1 MTTIRIA
8 TPDDRVRLGQMA
20 GKLVRMHHA
29 FDPKRFMA
37 IENVDEG
44 YGRWLVSEAA
54 RERAFVLVAENDGAL
69 VGYLYGAIEDMSY
82 EDLREECGYVHD
94 VWVEEDARR
103 GGVARLLVE
112 RACAIFKER
121 GSPRV
126 VLMAAT
132 ANPRAQALFAKLGF
146 RPTMV
151 EMTREL

>member
-1 MTTIRIA
+1 MTTIRPA
-8 TPDDRVRLGQMA
+8 TADDRVRLGQMA

-44 YGRWLVSEAA
+44 YGRWLASEAV
-54 RERAFVLVAENDGAL
+54 RERAFVLVAEDDGAL
-69 VGYLYGAIEDMSY
+69 VGYLYGAMEDMSY
-82 EDLREECGYVHD
+82 EDLRAECGYVHD
-94 VWVEEDARR
+94 IWVEAEARR
-103 GGVARLLVE
+103 HGVAKLLME
-112 RACAIFKER
+112 RACAIFQER
-121 GSPRV
+121 GAPRV

-132 ANPRAQALFAKLGF
+132 ANPKAQALFEKLGF